1 MALQLLRIA
10 FHVGLLATALAAGD
24 ALKLPPPP
32 KEGMALAEALKLRR
46 SSRAFGPTGPSLAEA
61 GALLWAGQGVNRP
74 DGRRTV
80 ASAGATF
87 PLELYLVT
95 EGSKDLPRG
104 TYKYQPAGHLLTHLK
119 DQGVAACFREVA
131 LQNWVKSA
139 PAVVVVAAVGARTS
153 ARYGER
159 AHRYVNLEAG
169 ACAHSMALQAA
180 ALGLGS
186 GTAGAFDDAGVK
198 RALGLPAEEN
208 AVLLIPIGV
217 PRD

>member
-1 MALQLLRIA
+1 MSLQFLRIT
-10 FHVGLLATALAAGD
+10 FHLCVLASVLAAGD

-32 KEGMALAEALKLRR
+32 KEGMSLAETLKLRR
-46 SSRAFGPTGPSLAEA
+46 SSRAFGPAGPSLAQA
-61 GALLWAGQGVNRP
+61 AALLWAGQGSNRP

-104 TYKYQPAGHLLTHLK
+104 TYKYVPASHLLVHR
-119 DQGVAACFREVA
+119 DDRGVASCFREVT

-139 PAVVVVAAVGARTS
+139 PVIVVVAAVSSRTS
-153 ARYGER
+153 TRYGER
-159 AHRYVNLEAG
+159 AVRYVQLEAG
-169 ACAHSMALQAA
+169 ACAQSIALQAA

-186 GTAGAFDDAGVK
+186 GVAGAYDDAGVK

-208 AVLLIPIGV
+208 VVLLIPMGV